1 MFNFLA
7 LVDKVWLRSQ
17 YLLTTVVIVANVFT
31 ESVDFISWHM
41 LETCPV
47 LFSIVSGEIFSV
59 LGAAAWAVLHK
70 TPERSLV
77 RFQVTANVVSTERC
91 SECSTFSL

>member
-1 MFNFLA
+1 MVA
-7 LVDKVWLRSQ
+7 RDK
-17 YLLTTVVIVANVFT
+17 
-31 ESVDFISWHM
+31 
-41 LETCPV
+41 LETALASATFGAPMGGV